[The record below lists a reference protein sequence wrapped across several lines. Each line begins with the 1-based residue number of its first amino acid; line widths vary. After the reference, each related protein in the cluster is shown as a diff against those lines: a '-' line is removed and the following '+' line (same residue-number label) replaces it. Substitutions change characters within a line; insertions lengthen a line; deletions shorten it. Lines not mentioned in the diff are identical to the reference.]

1 MIHGVV
7 ISDQRILSNC
17 GLFNFDFKKKDHDPS
32 LVMVCSGSAVPPMKG
47 LAPPLLS
54 LLLTLLP
61 PLLLFPTLASSTTP
75 TFITDLEAKVITKP
89 GDLKFQIFPGNS
101 SEVDYFRLLQRDG
114 DSLLIGARNIVYNIS
129 IHNLQ
134 ENFSQRIVW
143 YSRTQDSDVCFNKG
157 KSVDECQNY
166 IRVLAKEGEGQFLVC
181 GTNAYK
187 PRCRHYAQQN
197 DGSFNFTETT
207 GAGMCPYDPRHNS
220 TYVYVDNQLYSG
232 TVADFQGTIPL
243 IFRDPLKTDHND
255 YKQLNAPDFVHSF
268 DYGDFVFFFF
278 RETAVEYM
286 NCGKRVY
293 SRVARVCKK
302 DRGGGQQRF
311 KKAWTSF
318 LKSRLNCSVPGE
330 YPFYFDEIQSTTD
343 IISGMYGGQ
352 NHELMY
358 AVFTTPPNSI
368 PGSAVC
374 AFSMRAILDTLEGP
388 YKEQETLNS
397 NWLPVHQSDVPDLRP
412 GSCVED
418 SQTLPEENVNFAKTH
433 PLMDEAVP
441 AFFGRPLLMKA
452 SFEYRFTKIAVDPQV
467 TFLDGKTVDV
477 LFIATDSGI
486 IFKSINAQAS
496 EGIDKIEPVIIEEI
510 RVFDKLVAIV
520 NMQIAQQ
527 VGGDSKLI
535 IITDDEV
542 KSIDLHRCYRAT
554 TCSLCV
560 GLQDPYCAWF
570 EGQGKCGPLG
580 AQLTGPVFQNVSGHH
595 YQCPNS
601 GDNEV
606 YNPSTPL
613 QTTEAPSPPEVET
626 CAPCVCP
633 EPSSS
638 RPPPVTE
645 AMPTEGPVDH
655 STIYDQPLEEE
666 FSSLEN
672 NKIPPL
678 PPAKDNNVIPNPAA
692 PDISQDREITN
703 EILLGTL
710 GREPIKEIGI
720 AYAEGGITGPVVG
733 ASLEGPPIYSAETL
747 AIAVTTACVA
757 ALVIGF
763 IAGFLFSRK
772 CRGDDYSH
780 TYSETPYLDGKLNKR
795 DNLVPAADPNMY
807 TANNKHIN
815 NLVTNYNP
823 KNINGKSNTNTTT
836 DSKLLKPAKCAYI

>member
-1 MIHGVV
+1 MVRGGSTGLAWLAAVV
-7 ISDQRILSNC
+7 APFQRAPALPWPILA
-17 GLFNFDFKKKDHDPS
+17 LAAF
-32 LVMVCSGSAVPPMKG
+32 LLAVPRVAA
-47 LAPPLLS
+47 LTTASFISEHAPRS
-54 LLLTLLP
+54 VTLP
-61 PLLLFPTLASSTTP
+61 
-75 TFITDLEAKVITKP
+75 DELES
-89 GDLKFQIFPGNS
+89 QIFPGNS
-101 SEVDYFRLLQRDG
+101 SETDYFRLLQRDG

-129 IHNLQ
+129 VHNLE

-143 YSRTQDSDVCFNKG
+143 FSKEQDSSMCFDKG

-166 IRVLAKEGEGQFLVC
+166 IRVLAKEGEGRFLVC

-187 PRCRHYAQQN
+187 PLCRRYAQQT
-197 DGSFNFTETT
+197 DGSFNFTETN
-207 GAGMCPYDPRHNS
+207 GAGQCPYDPRHNS
-220 TYVYVDNQLYSG
+220 TFVYVDGELYSG

-243 IFRDPLKTDHND
+243 IFRHPLKTDHND

-293 SRVARVCKK
+293 SRVARVCKG

-311 KKAWTSF
+311 KLSWTSF
-318 LKSRLNCSVPGE
+318 LKSRLNCSVPGD

-343 IISGMYGGQ
+343 VISGVYGGES
-352 NHELMY
+352 HKIIY

-374 AFSMRAILDTLEGP
+374 AFSMRAILDTFEESF
-388 YKEQETLNS
+388 KEQETINS
-397 NWLPVHQSDVPDLRP
+397 NWLPVRQSEVPEPRP

-418 SQTLPEENVNFAKTH
+418 SQTLPEHNVNFAKDH

-441 AFFGRPLLMKA
+441 AFFSQPLLMKA
-452 SFEYRFTKIAVDPQV
+452 SFEYRFSKMVVDPQV

-477 LFIATDSGI
+477 LFIATDNGI
-486 IFKSINAQAS
+486 IFKAINTLAS
-496 EGIDKIEPVIIEEI
+496 EGIKNIEPVVIEEI
-510 RVFDKLVAIV
+510 RAFDHPVPIMNL
-520 NMQIAQQ
+520 QIAQQ
-527 VGGDSKLI
+527 AGGESKLI

-542 KSIDLHRCYRAT
+542 KSIPLHRCHRAT
-554 TCSLCV
+554 TCSACV
-560 GLQDPYCAWF
+560 GLQDPYCAWY
-570 EGQGKCGPLG
+570 EEHGSCSSLD
-580 AQLTGPVFQNVSGHH
+580 AQLTGPALQNITGSH
-595 YQCPNS
+595 YPCPYS
-601 GDNEV
+601 AENEV
-606 YNPSTPL
+606 YNPSTQI
-613 QTTEAPSPPEVET
+613 QTTGS
-626 CAPCVCP
+626 
-633 EPSSS
+633 
-638 RPPPVTE
+638 
-645 AMPTEGPVDH
+645 VDH
-655 STIYDQPLEEE
+655 STLYDPLLEEDYP
-666 FSSLEN
+666 SLEN

-678 PPAKDNNVIPNPAA
+678 SPKDSTNPNNIVPHGGGEDGDMP
-692 PDISQDREITN
+692 N

-710 GREPIKEIGI
+710 GREPSKDVGI

-763 IAGFLFSRK
+763 ISGFLFSRK
-772 CRGDDYSH
+772 CRGDEYAH
-780 TYSETPYLDGKLNKR
+780 TYSETPYLDSKLNKR
-795 DNLVPAADPNMY
+795 DNLVPSADPNMY

>member
-1 MIHGVV
+1 MLG
-7 ISDQRILSNC
+7 
-17 GLFNFDFKKKDHDPS
+17 P
-32 LVMVCSGSAVPPMKG
+32 GSAVPPMEG
-47 LAPPLLS
+47 LAPHSRTLAPPLVSRVIS
-54 LLLTLLP
+54 LLSVTLL
-61 PLLLFPTLASSTTP
+61 LLPALAGADTA
-75 TFITDLEAKVITKP
+75 TFLTELEPKIITKP
-89 GDLKFQIFPGNS
+89 GDLKSLIFPGNS
-101 SEVDYFRLLQRDG
+101 TETDYFRLLQRDG
-114 DSLLIGARNIVYNIS
+114 NSMLIGARNIVYNIS
-129 IHNLQ
+129 ISNLQ

-143 YSRTQDSDVCFNKG
+143 FSRSQDSETCFNKG

-166 IRVLAKEGEGQFLVC
+166 IRVLAKEGEGRFLVC

-187 PRCRHYAQQN
+187 PLCRRYAQQN
-197 DGSFNFTETT
+197 DGSFNFTVLS

-220 TYVYVDNQLYSG
+220 TFVYIDNELYSG

-243 IFRDPLKTDHND
+243 IFRHPLKQEHNEHALKTDPND

-268 DYGDFVFFFF
+268 DYGEFVFFFF

-293 SRVARVCKK
+293 SRVARVCKADK
-302 DRGGGQQRF
+302 GGSQLRF
-311 KKAWTSF
+311 KSSWTSF

-343 IISGMYGGQ
+343 IIPGMYGGQ
-352 NHELMY
+352 KHELMY

-374 AFSMRAILDTLEGP
+374 AFSMRAVLDTFEGP
-388 YKEQETLNS
+388 YKEQENLNS
-397 NWLPVHQSDVPDLRP
+397 NWLPVHQNKVPDPRP

-418 SQTLPEENVNFAKTH
+418 SQTLPEFNINFANTH

-441 AFFGRPLLMKA
+441 AFFGRPLLVKA
-452 SFEYRFTKIAVDPQV
+452 SFKYRFTKIAVEPQV
-467 TFLDGKTVDV
+467 VLRDGKTVDV
-477 LFIATDSGI
+477 LFVATDSGI
-486 IFKSINAQAS
+486 IFKAINAQAS

-510 RVFDKLVAIV
+510 QVFEKPVAIV

-527 VGGDSKLI
+527 TGGESKLI

-554 TCSLCV
+554 TCSSCV

-570 EGQGKCGPLG
+570 EGDGKCGGLG
-580 AQLTGPVFQNVSGHH
+580 AQFKPPVFQNISGHH
-595 YQCPNS
+595 FQCP
-601 GDNEV
+601 
-606 YNPSTPL
+606 
-613 QTTEAPSPPEVET
+613 
-626 CAPCVCP
+626 
-633 EPSSS
+633 
-638 RPPPVTE
+638 
-645 AMPTEGPVDH
+645 
-655 STIYDQPLEEE
+655 
-666 FSSLEN
+666 
-672 NKIPPL
+672 
-678 PPAKDNNVIPNPAA
+678 
-692 PDISQDREITN
+692 DR
-703 EILLGTL
+703 
-710 GREPIKEIGI
+710 
-720 AYAEGGITGPVVG
+720 PVVG

-763 IAGFLFSRK
+763 ISGFLFSRK
-772 CRGDDYSH
+772 CRGDDYAH

>member
-1 MIHGVV
+1 M
-7 ISDQRILSNC
+7 
-17 GLFNFDFKKKDHDPS
+17 
-32 LVMVCSGSAVPPMKG
+32 
-47 LAPPLLS
+47 
-54 LLLTLLP
+54 
-61 PLLLFPTLASSTTP
+61 
-75 TFITDLEAKVITKP
+75 
-89 GDLKFQIFPGNS
+89 
-101 SEVDYFRLLQRDG
+101 
-114 DSLLIGARNIVYNIS
+114 LIGARNIVYNIS
-129 IHNLQ
+129 ISNLQ
-134 ENFSQRIVW
+134 ENLSQRIVW
-143 YSRTQDSDVCFNKG
+143 FSRAQDSETCFNKG

-166 IRVLAKEGEGQFLVC
+166 IRVLAKEGEGRFLVC

-187 PRCRHYAQQN
+187 PLCRRYAQQT
-197 DGSFNFTETT
+197 DGSFNFTVLS
-207 GAGMCPYDPRHNS
+207 GSGMCPYDPRHNS
-220 TYVYVDNQLYSG
+220 TFVYIDNELYSG

-243 IFRDPLKTDHND
+243 IFRHPLKSEHNEHTLKTDHND

-268 DYGDFVFFFF
+268 DYGEFVFFFF

-293 SRVARVCKK
+293 SRVARVCKADK
-302 DRGGGQQRF
+302 GGSQLRF
-311 KKAWTSF
+311 KNSWTSF
-318 LKSRLNCSVPGE
+318 LKSRLNCSIPGE

-343 IISGMYGGQ
+343 IIPGIYGGQ
-352 NHELMY
+352 KHELMY

-374 AFSMRAILDTLEGP
+374 AFSMRAVLDTLEGP
-388 YKEQETLNS
+388 YKEQENLNS
-397 NWLPVHQSDVPDLRP
+397 NWLPVRQNEVPDPRP

-418 SQTLPEENVNFAKTH
+418 SQTLPELNINFANTH

-441 AFFGRPLLMKA
+441 AFFGHPLLVKA
-452 SFEYRFTKIAVDPQV
+452 SFKYRFTKIAVDPQV
-467 TFLDGKTVDV
+467 VLHDGKSIDV
-477 LFIATDSGI
+477 LFVATDSGI
-486 IFKSINAQAS
+486 IFKAINAQAS

-510 RVFDKLVAIV
+510 QVFERPVAIV

-527 VGGDSKLI
+527 GDGESKLI

-542 KSIDLHRCYRAT
+542 KSIDLHRCFRAT
-554 TCSLCV
+554 TCSSCV

-570 EGQGKCGPLG
+570 EGDGKCGRLG
-580 AQLTGPVFQNVSGHH
+580 AQLKWPVFQNISGHH
-595 YQCPNS
+595 YQCPDRS
-601 GDNEV
+601 
-606 YNPSTPL
+606 
-613 QTTEAPSPPEVET
+613 
-626 CAPCVCP
+626 
-633 EPSSS
+633 
-638 RPPPVTE
+638 
-645 AMPTEGPVDH
+645 VDH
-655 STIYDQPLEEE
+655 STVYDPPLEEDY
-666 FSSLEN
+666 SSMENN

-678 PPAKDNNVIPNPAA
+678 PPVKDNNDNTNNAA
-692 PDISQDREITN
+692 PGVPQDREMPN
-703 EILLGTL
+703 EILFGTL
-710 GREPIKEIGI
+710 GREPIDEIGI

-763 IAGFLFSRK
+763 ISGFLFSRK
-772 CRGDDYSH
+772 CRGDDYAH

>member
-1 MIHGVV
+1 MLG
-7 ISDQRILSNC
+7 
-17 GLFNFDFKKKDHDPS
+17 P
-32 LVMVCSGSAVPPMKG
+32 GSAVPPMEG
-47 LAPPLLS
+47 LAPHSRTLAPPLVSRVIS
-54 LLLTLLP
+54 LLSVTLL
-61 PLLLFPTLASSTTP
+61 LLPALAGADTA
-75 TFITDLEAKVITKP
+75 TFLTELEPKIITKP
-89 GDLKFQIFPGNS
+89 GDLKSLIFPGNS
-101 SEVDYFRLLQRDG
+101 TETDYFRLLQRDG
-114 DSLLIGARNIVYNIS
+114 NSMLIGARNIVYNIS
-129 IHNLQ
+129 ISNLQ

-143 YSRTQDSDVCFNKG
+143 FSRSQDSETCFNKG

-166 IRVLAKEGEGQFLVC
+166 IRVLAKEGEGRFLVC

-187 PRCRHYAQQN
+187 PLCRRYAQQN
-197 DGSFNFTETT
+197 DGSFNFTVLS

-220 TYVYVDNQLYSG
+220 TFVYIDNELYSG

-243 IFRDPLKTDHND
+243 IFRHPLKQEHNEHALKTDPND

-268 DYGDFVFFFF
+268 DYGEFVFFFF

-293 SRVARVCKK
+293 SRVARVCKADK
-302 DRGGGQQRF
+302 GGSQLRF
-311 KKAWTSF
+311 KSSWTSF

-343 IISGMYGGQ
+343 IIPGMYGGQ
-352 NHELMY
+352 KHELMY

-374 AFSMRAILDTLEGP
+374 AFSMRAVLDTFEGP
-388 YKEQETLNS
+388 YKEQENLNS
-397 NWLPVHQSDVPDLRP
+397 NWLPVHQNKVPDPRP

-418 SQTLPEENVNFAKTH
+418 SQTLPEFNINFANTH

-441 AFFGRPLLMKA
+441 AFFGRPLLVKA
-452 SFEYRFTKIAVDPQV
+452 SFKYRFTKIAVEPQV
-467 TFLDGKTVDV
+467 VLRDGKTVDV
-477 LFIATDSGI
+477 LFVATDSGI
-486 IFKSINAQAS
+486 IFKAINAQAS

-510 RVFDKLVAIV
+510 QVFEKPVAIV

-527 VGGDSKLI
+527 TGGESKLI

-554 TCSLCV
+554 TCSSCV

-570 EGQGKCGPLG
+570 EGDGKCGGLG
-580 AQLTGPVFQNVSGHH
+580 AQFKPPVFQNISGHH
-595 YQCPNS
+595 FQCPDS

-606 YNPSTPL
+606 YNPSTPV
-613 QTTEAPSPPEVET
+613 QT
-626 CAPCVCP
+626 
-633 EPSSS
+633 
-638 RPPPVTE
+638 
-645 AMPTEGPVDH
+645 
-655 STIYDQPLEEE
+655 
-666 FSSLEN
+666 
-672 NKIPPL
+672 
-678 PPAKDNNVIPNPAA
+678 
-692 PDISQDREITN
+692 
-703 EILLGTL
+703 
-710 GREPIKEIGI
+710 
-720 AYAEGGITGPVVG
+720 TGPVVG

-763 IAGFLFSRK
+763 ISGFLFSRK
-772 CRGDDYSH
+772 CRGDDYAH

>member
-1 MIHGVV
+1 MAPFLEAPRRLVAVPGLLVALVALVV
-7 ISDQRILSNC
+7 PRAAALTPASFISDHTPRSI
-17 GLFNFDFKKKDHDPS
+17 
-32 LVMVCSGSAVPPMKG
+32 
-47 LAPPLLS
+47 
-54 LLLTLLP
+54 TLP
-61 PLLLFPTLASSTTP
+61 
-75 TFITDLEAKVITKP
+75 DELESQV
-89 GDLKFQIFPGNS
+89 FPGNG
-101 SEVDYFRLLQRDG
+101 SETDYFRLLQRDG

-129 IHNLQ
+129 VHNLE

-143 YSRTQDSDVCFNKG
+143 YSKEQDSSMCFDKG

-187 PRCRHYAQQN
+187 PLCRHYAQQM
-197 DGSFNFTETT
+197 DGSFNFTETN
-207 GAGMCPYDPRHNS
+207 GAGKCPYDPRHNS
-220 TYVYVDNQLYSG
+220 TFVYVDGELYSG
-232 TVADFQGTIPL
+232 TVADFQGTSSI
-243 IFRDPLKTDHND
+243 IIRSPLKTDHNE
-255 YKQLNAPDFVHSF
+255 YTQLNAPDFVHSF

-293 SRVARVCKK
+293 SRVARVCKG

-311 KKAWTSF
+311 KLSWTSF
-318 LKSRLNCSVPGE
+318 LKSRLNCSVPGD

-343 IISGMYGGQ
+343 VISGVYGGET
-352 NHELMY
+352 HKIIY

-374 AFSMRAILDTLEGP
+374 AFSMRSILDTFEGSF
-388 YKEQETLNS
+388 KEQKTLNS
-397 NWLPVHQSDVPDLRP
+397 NWLPVRQVTVPEPRP

-418 SQTLPEENVNFAKTH
+418 SQTLPELNIDFAKNH

-452 SFEYRFTKIAVDPQV
+452 SFEYRFSKMVVDPQV
-467 TFLDGKTVDV
+467 TFLDGKSVDV
-477 LFIATDSGI
+477 LFIATDNGI
-486 IFKSINAQAS
+486 IFKAINTLAS
-496 EGIDKIEPVIIEEI
+496 EGINNIEPVVIEEI
-510 RVFDKLVAIV
+510 RAFEHPVPIMNL
-520 NMQIAQQ
+520 QIAQQ
-527 VGGDSKLI
+527 AGGESKLI

-542 KSIDLHRCYRAT
+542 KSIPLHRCHRAT
-554 TCSLCV
+554 TCSACV
-560 GLQDPYCAWF
+560 GLQDPYCAWY
-570 EGQGKCGPLG
+570 EGHGSCGPLG
-580 AQLTGPVFQNVSGHH
+580 AKLTGPILQNITGSH
-595 YQCPNS
+595 YPCPFS
-601 GDNEV
+601 AENEV
-606 YNPSTPL
+606 YNPSTQI
-613 QTTEAPSPPEVET
+613 QTTGS
-626 CAPCVCP
+626 
-633 EPSSS
+633 
-638 RPPPVTE
+638 
-645 AMPTEGPVDH
+645 VDH
-655 STIYDQPLEEE
+655 STIYDPPPEEDYP
-666 FSSLEN
+666 SLES

-678 PPAKDNNVIPNPAA
+678 SPAKDSTNPNIVPHGVGEDGDIP
-692 PDISQDREITN
+692 N
-703 EILLGTL
+703 EILRGTL
-710 GREPIKEIGI
+710 GRDPSKEVGI

-763 IAGFLFSRK
+763 ISGFLFSRK
-772 CRGDDYSH
+772 CRGDEYAH
-780 TYSETPYLDGKLNKR
+780 TYSETPYLDSKLNKR

>member
-1 MIHGVV
+1 MSVV
-7 ISDQRILSNC
+7 LITCISFTGTLS
-17 GLFNFDFKKKDHDPS
+17 D
-32 LVMVCSGSAVPPMKG
+32 MW
-47 LAPPLLS
+47 
-54 LLLTLLP
+54 
-61 PLLLFPTLASSTTP
+61 
-75 TFITDLEAKVITKP
+75 VIQGFFWYGCK
-89 GDLKFQIFPGNS
+89 GDLKSLIFPGNS
-101 SEVDYFRLLQRDG
+101 TETDYFRLLQRDG
-114 DSLLIGARNIVYNIS
+114 NSMLIGARNIVYNIS
-129 IHNLQ
+129 ISNLQ

-143 YSRTQDSDVCFNKG
+143 FSRSQDSETCFNKG
-157 KSVDECQNY
+157 KSVDDCQNY
-166 IRVLAKEGEGQFLVC
+166 IRVLAKEGEGRFLVC

-187 PRCRHYAQQN
+187 PLCRRYAQQN
-197 DGSFNFTETT
+197 DGSFNFTVLS

-220 TYVYVDNQLYSG
+220 TFVYIDNELYSG

-243 IFRDPLKTDHND
+243 IFRHPLKQEHNEHALKTDPND

-268 DYGDFVFFFF
+268 DYGEFVFFFF

-293 SRVARVCKK
+293 SRVARVCKADK
-302 DRGGGQQRF
+302 GGSQLRF
-311 KKAWTSF
+311 KSSWTSF

-343 IISGMYGGQ
+343 IIPGMYGGQ
-352 NHELMY
+352 KHELMY

-374 AFSMRAILDTLEGP
+374 AFSMRAVLDTFEGA
-388 YKEQETLNS
+388 YKEQENLNS
-397 NWLPVHQSDVPDLRP
+397 NWLPVHQNKVPDPRP

-418 SQTLPEENVNFAKTH
+418 SQTLPEFNINFANTH

-441 AFFGRPLLMKA
+441 AFFGRPLLVKA
-452 SFEYRFTKIAVDPQV
+452 SFKYRFTKIAVDPQV
-467 TFLDGKTVDV
+467 VLRDGKTVDV
-477 LFIATDSGI
+477 LFVATDSGI
-486 IFKSINAQAS
+486 IFKAINAQAS

-510 RVFDKLVAIV
+510 QVFEKPVAIV

-527 VGGDSKLI
+527 TGGESKLI

-542 KSIDLHRCYRAT
+542 KSIELHRCYRAT
-554 TCSLCV
+554 TCSSCV

-570 EGQGKCGPLG
+570 EGDGKCGGLG
-580 AQLTGPVFQNVSGHH
+580 AQFKPPVFQNISGHH
-595 YQCPNS
+595 FQCPDS

-606 YNPSTPL
+606 YNPSTPV

-645 AMPTEGPVDH
+645 AMPTEGSVDH
-655 STIYDQPLEEE
+655 STLYDPPLEEDY
-666 FSSLEN
+666 SSMENN

-678 PPAKDNNVIPNPAA
+678 PPVKDSNDNNNNVAPGIP
-692 PDISQDREITN
+692 QDREMPN
-703 EILLGTL
+703 EILFGTL
-710 GREPIKEIGI
+710 GREPIDEIGI

-763 IAGFLFSRK
+763 ISGFLFSRK
-772 CRGDDYSH
+772 CRGDDYAH